1 MIGFIQGNGLPGI
14 LAIRQKVDGNIV
26 WTLAILIVVVV
37 PCFGDTDAC
46 LAWNMRIGHIG
57 SIIACAVICDRIFFH
72 RVGNFRTVLI
82 FRQVTEC
89 PAPVIGSGDFLAL
102 YFLTV
107 GKQADR
113 YALRPYAVLV
123 VVIIPRL
130 CAAH

>member
-1 MIGFIQGNGLPGI
+1 MIDFIQGNGLPGI

-37 PCFGDTDAC
+37 PCFGNADAGFTRSV
-46 LAWNMRIGHIG
+46 RIGYIG
-57 SIIACAVICDRIFFH
+57 SIVACAVICDRIFFH
-72 RVGNFRTVLI
+72 RVGEFRTVLI

-89 PAPVIGSGDFLAL
+89 PAPVIGGCDFLAL
-102 YFLTV
+102 YFLAI
-107 GKQADR
+107 GQQADR